1 MSKDGWYSPVAFAGL
16 SKDSTSSR
24 TVESPT
30 HAHLREWSER
40 RVCIGL
46 DPAKKGMVNIIYV
59 LKHITFVYYILC
71 GINVFYMAIIFYMK
85 SLHNGSM

>member
-1 MSKDGWYSPVAFAGL
+1 MVGTVLWLLAGL
-16 SKDSTSSR
+16 SKDSRSSR

-46 DPAKKGMVNIIYV
+46 DTAKKGVVKIIY
-59 LKHITFVYYILC
+59 IYIKKLHLC
-71 GINVFYMAIIFYMK
+71 IIFCVA
-85 SLHNGSM
+85 